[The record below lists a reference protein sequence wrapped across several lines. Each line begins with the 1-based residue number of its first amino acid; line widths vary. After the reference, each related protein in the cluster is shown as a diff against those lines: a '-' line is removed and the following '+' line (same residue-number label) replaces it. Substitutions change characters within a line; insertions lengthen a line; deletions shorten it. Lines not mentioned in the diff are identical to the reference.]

1 MYEFFFKHNKI
12 QIIKLGLMEN
22 INKRPLVGDAAGR
35 PGYKGGTLN
44 AMRQS
49 GGGGACGATAGPGQA
64 AASPTPLLGVSLN
77 ASSTLLRRD
86 PKSSTM
92 LPLLDS
98 KVCTASV
105 LPCSWYRSARLLSAA
120 SAE

>member
-1 MYEFFFKHNKI
+1 MYEFFFHNKI

-49 GGGGACGATAGPGQA
+49 GGGGMWGDRWTGSGRGQPHPLARGVTERELHVAEARPEELHNAAVAGLQGLHRERLA
-64 AASPTPLLGVSLN
+64 LLLVPVGEAVE
-77 ASSTLLRRD
+77 RRE
-86 PKSSTM
+86 
-92 LPLLDS
+92 
-98 KVCTASV
+98 
-105 LPCSWYRSARLLSAA
+105 R
-120 SAE
+120 